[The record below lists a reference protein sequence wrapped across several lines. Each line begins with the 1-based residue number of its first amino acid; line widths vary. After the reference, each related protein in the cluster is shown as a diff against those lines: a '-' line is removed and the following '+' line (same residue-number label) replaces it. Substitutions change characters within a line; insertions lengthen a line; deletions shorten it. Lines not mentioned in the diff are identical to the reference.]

1 MLQIIS
7 AVTSL
12 FASLSDLSAGD
23 DFQKKIKAFCA
34 CAEKAGAA
42 LVKSANFTRE
52 FFRIF
57 PEAVG
62 SPEKVQEI
70 VSFLPGFGPFAE
82 RKENGKFRRTISG
95 LDNALRKTGKATLV
109 NDGQAVIWQDNE
121 YSYRLV
127 LVAVA
132 LDNAARKQ
140 AAKNPAGAVKVD
152 KKTPRADLVS
162 LMNELIALCDEFP
175 EVAKDA
181 RYGRIVDKW
190 LDVEA

>member
-1 MLQIIS
+1 MLAIIS
-7 AVTSL
+7 TVTSL

-34 CAEKAGAA
+34 CAEKTGKA

-62 SPEKVQEI
+62 NIEKTQEI

-82 RKENGKFRRTISG
+82 RKENGKFRRTIAG
-95 LDNALRKTGKATLV
+95 LDNALRKTKKAV
-109 NDGQAVIWQDNE
+109 VSGDGTTVIWQDNE
-121 YSYRLV
+121 YSYNLC
-127 LVAVA
+127 LVAIS

-140 AAKNPAGAVKVD
+140 AAKNPNGASKVD
-152 KKTPRADLVS
+152 KKTPRADIAS
-162 LMNELIALCDEFP
+162 LMNELVALCDEYSDIS
-175 EVAKDA
+175 KDA
-181 RYGRIVDKW
+181 RYGRIIDKW
-190 LDVEA
+190 LDMEV